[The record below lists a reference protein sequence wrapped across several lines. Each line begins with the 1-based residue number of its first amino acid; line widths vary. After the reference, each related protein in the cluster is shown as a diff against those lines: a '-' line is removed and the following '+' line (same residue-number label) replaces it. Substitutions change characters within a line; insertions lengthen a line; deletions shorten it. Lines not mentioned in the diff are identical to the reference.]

1 MRQICTSRK
10 VWLPILLLFTGV
22 LIFASWDRDVSID
35 FDGTGYL
42 CTVPDDGTA
51 EEIPMSFHGTFRRG
65 TYTGSCDISGVL
77 SCAALRAQFHG
88 GTADSVFVVDNSG
101 FWVAAPLHS
110 ISAASDRFCAVIRLW
125 TERTVTDDHISGR
138 WDADNFSYIA
148 IGDIDAA
155 RALAIMQ

>member
-10 VWLPILLLFTGV
+10 VWLPILLVFTGV

-42 CTVPDDGTA
+42 CTVPDDGTV

-65 TYTGSCDISGVL
+65 TYTGSCDIPGVL

-101 FWVAAPLHS
+101 FWVATPSTASPRRPTAP
-110 ISAASDRFCAVIRLW
+110 AP
-125 TERTVTDDHISGR
+125 
-138 WDADNFSYIA
+138 
-148 IGDIDAA
+148 
-155 RALAIMQ
+155 